1 MSVLMSTAAPTGI
14 HRRRVRLQGFT
25 LVELMVATA
34 VILIVGIAGVQA
46 IAMMN
51 SKAAA
56 MRIFNNARAAV
67 QRNIDT
73 AMGVPYTTTSVPAI
87 LATTPATGTVY
98 VDAGSG
104 NLENVVLMSNG
115 TTPLV
120 TGTMTRTVVAQA
132 NSENQALLSITFSL
146 AYTFRKHNYT
156 YSMTTL
162 RAPDS

>member
-1 MSVLMSTAAPTGI
+1 MSLLMLSAEHIGI
-14 HRRRVRLQGFT
+14 QRRRVRQKGFT
-25 LVELMVATA
+25 LVELMIAAA

-46 IAMMN
+46 LAMMN

-98 VDAGSG
+98 VDSGSG
-104 NLENVVLMSNG
+104 SLETVVLMSNG
-115 TTPLV
+115 STPLI
-120 TGTMTRTVVAQA
+120 TGTMTRTVVAQP
-132 NSENQALLSITFSL
+132 NSESQALLSITFSL
-146 AYTFRKHNYT
+146 TYTYRKHNYI

>member
-1 MSVLMSTAAPTGI
+1 MSLLMFSAQPKGLQRPQA
-14 HRRRVRLQGFT
+14 RLQGFT
-25 LVELMVATA
+25 LVELMVSTA

-115 TTPLV
+115 TTPLI

>member
-1 MSVLMSTAAPTGI
+1 MSLLMLSAQQTGI
-14 HRRRVRLQGFT
+14 QSRRARPQGFT

-34 VILIVGIAGVQA
+34 VIIIVGIAGVQA
-46 IAMMN
+46 LAMMN

-56 MRIFNNARAAV
+56 MRILNNARAAV

-73 AMGVPYTTTSVPAI
+73 AMGVPYTVAAVPAI
-87 LATTPATGTVY
+87 LAITPATGTVY
-98 VDAGSG
+98 VDSGAG

-120 TGTMTRTVVAQA
+120 QGTLTRTVVAQA

-146 AYTFRKHNYT
+146 TYTYRKHNYT